1 MNYAIAGII
10 GFLSFPALLF
20 AISRHDRKR
29 INKAKDANGA
39 VKRQGAHL

>member
-1 MNYAIAGII
+1 MSYFLL
-10 GFLSFPALLF
+10 GFLSFPAFLF

-29 INKAKDANGA
+29 IAKLKDSNGA